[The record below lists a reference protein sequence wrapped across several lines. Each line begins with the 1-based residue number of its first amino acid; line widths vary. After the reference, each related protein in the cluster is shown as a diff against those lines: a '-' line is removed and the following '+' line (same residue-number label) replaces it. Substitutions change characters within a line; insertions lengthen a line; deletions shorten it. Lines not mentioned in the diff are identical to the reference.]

1 MRRGNMLV
9 AKIPVGL
16 NGRPLLLFADP
27 DLCLQKAQC
36 HYGYSG
42 LCGGTVMP
50 EIKAP
55 HPIKRWGLLSKQ
67 LYFFSSSFFSFS
79 LSSNF
84 LSVGNKMISRIE
96 SWPVSIIII
105 RSIPIPIPPVGGIPL
120 SIASM

>member
-9 AKIPVGL
+9 AKIAVGL

-55 HPIKRWGLLSKQ
+55 RLSGAFIKTTLFL
-67 LYFFSSSFFSFS
+67 FFVFFLVLAF
-79 LSSNF
+79 
-84 LSVGNKMISRIE
+84 V
-96 SWPVSIIII
+96 
-105 RSIPIPIPPVGGIPL
+105 
-120 SIASM
+120 

>member
-1 MRRGNMLV
+1 MWV

-27 DLCLQKAQC
+27 DLCLQKAQW

-55 HPIKRWGLLSKQ
+55 HPIKRCGAFIKITLFL
-67 LYFFSSSFFSFS
+67 FFFF
-79 LSSNF
+79 F
-84 LSVGNKMISRIE
+84 LVLAF
-96 SWPVSIIII
+96 V
-105 RSIPIPIPPVGGIPL
+105 
-120 SIASM
+120 

>member
-9 AKIPVGL
+9 AKIAVGL

-27 DLCLQKAQC
+27 DLCLQKAQW

-55 HPIKRWGLLSKQ
+55 RLSGAFIKITLFL
-67 LYFFSSSFFSFS
+67 FFFF
-79 LSSNF
+79 F
-84 LSVGNKMISRIE
+84 LVLAF
-96 SWPVSIIII
+96 V
-105 RSIPIPIPPVGGIPL
+105 
-120 SIASM
+120 